1 MTLTT
6 TAPLGATSSN
16 ESPVQRDSKVIR
28 YFEAS
33 LAPKPSSYFTNE
45 LNFILAF
52 LLFNSRKWL
61 YNVSVFYL
69 PYTKCFVHF
78 YKPHMQPTVINLR
91 I

>member
-61 YNVSVFYL
+61 YNASVFYL
-69 PYTKCFVHF
+69 PYTKCFVHY
-78 YKPHMQPTVINLR
+78 YKPHMQPTVINL
-91 I
+91 